1 MGKALNKKIVLALGG
16 NAIITSGQEGNIYQQ
31 FANTRKSLE
40 GILELIRQDFQIV
53 LTHGNGPQVGNYLIR
68 VEEGRHLVPEI
79 PLGVIVADT
88 QGGIGYMIQQ
98 QLKNKLIRHGIERDL
113 VTVVTQVIVD
123 PADPNI
129 ADPTKFVG
137 PFLSENNLQRLQD
150 ERGWIIK
157 EDPGRG
163 FRRVVASPEPIDIVE
178 TKTIIQLLENG
189 HIVIACGGGGIPVYY
204 DADGM
209 LEGLDAVIDK
219 DKASAV
225 LASKIGAEQLLILT
239 GVEKVCLNYNK
250 PNQVELDQIR
260 LDEAETLLK
269 QGHFPKG
276 SMGPKIEA
284 AISFLKNGGE
294 KVVITSMEKSA
305 EAALG
310 KAGTTIRK

>member
-1 MGKALNKKIVLALGG
+1 
-16 NAIITSGQEGNIYQQ
+16 
-31 FANTRKSLE
+31 
-40 GILELIRQDFQIV
+40 
-53 LTHGNGPQVGNYLIR
+53 
-68 VEEGRHLVPEI
+68 
-79 PLGVIVADT
+79 
-88 QGGIGYMIQQ
+88 
-98 QLKNKLIRHGIERDL
+98 
-113 VTVVTQVIVD
+113 
-123 PADPNI
+123 
-129 ADPTKFVG
+129 
-137 PFLSENNLQRLQD
+137 
-150 ERGWIIK
+150 
-157 EDPGRG
+157 
-163 FRRVVASPEPIDIVE
+163 VVASPEPIDIVE

-204 DADGM
+204 DAEGM